1 MSSRFQKWGAVLSL
15 VGLVGCAGGRAVV
28 PVSELTEPS
37 GEEAWYVITTGGDEL
52 EFISLKSD
60 GRALNGTVRTV
71 QQRLVGQGDDE
82 RLESRNQYREMSL
95 PLSDVARVE
104 VRRGGTSPF
113 ALLGAAA
120 VLIGG
125 SFLLLGGDDPPAGGT
140 GGDGRE
146 PPPLP

>member
-1 MSSRFQKWGAVLSL
+1 MSSRIRKWGAVLSL
-15 VGLVGCAGGRAVV
+15 FGLLGCAGGRAVV
-28 PVSELTEPS
+28 PVSELDHPS
-37 GEEAWYVITTGGDEL
+37 DEEAWYVITTGGEEL
-52 EFISLKSD
+52 EFVSLHSD

-71 QQRLVGQGDDE
+71 QQRLVGQGEDE
-82 RLESRNQYREMSL
+82 RLESRNQYRELSL

-113 ALLGAAA
+113 ALLGVAA

-125 SFLLLGGDDPPAGGT
+125 SFLLLGGDDPPTGDD
-140 GGDGRE
+140 GGDGRK

>member
-1 MSSRFQKWGAVLSL
+1 MSSRIRHWGALL
-15 VGLVGCAGGRAVV
+15 ALFGLAGCAGGRAVV
-28 PVSELTEPS
+28 PLSELDQAS
-37 GEEAWYVITTGGDEL
+37 GEEAWYVITSGGEEL
-52 EFISLKSD
+52 EFVSLHSD
-60 GRALNGTVRTV
+60 GRTLNGTVRTV

-82 RLESRNQYREMSL
+82 RLESRNQYRELSL
-95 PLSDVARVE
+95 PLTDVARVE

-125 SFLLLGGDDPPAGGT
+125 SFLLLGGDDPPAGSG